1 LRYSGSV
8 YPNVAK
14 AGGLQSQGVMGEAVV
29 VYVTLGFTTVSHII
43 HATINAEIVKIT
55 TCHHYMSK
63 RNSPLQMRWGILLL
77 LAGLGVFFMIPQKMQ
92 EIEKIEH
99 FSSYLPFIRFCF
111 YFMSVLLIG
120 GGAKK
125 IYHHFRRT
133 ENTNEADNHK

>member
-1 LRYSGSV
+1 
-8 YPNVAK
+8 
-14 AGGLQSQGVMGEAVV
+14 
-29 VYVTLGFTTVSHII
+29 
-43 HATINAEIVKIT
+43 
-55 TCHHYMSK
+55 MSK

-92 EIEKIEH
+92 EVGKIEH

-120 GGAKK
+120 GGIKK